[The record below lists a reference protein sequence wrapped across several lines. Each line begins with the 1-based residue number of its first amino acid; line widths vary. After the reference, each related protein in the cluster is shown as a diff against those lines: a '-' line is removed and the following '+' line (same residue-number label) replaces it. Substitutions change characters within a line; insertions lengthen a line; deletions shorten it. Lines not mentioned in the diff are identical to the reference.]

1 VLDVENGK
9 VQHGDDKDSVTCDV
23 VVQVLEAGRSFTTA

>member
-1 VLDVENGK
+1 VLDAVSAK
-9 VQHGDDKDSVTCDV
+9 IQHKDDKESVLGDV

>member
-1 VLDVENGK
+1 VFDAEIVK
-9 VQHGDDKDSVTCDV
+9 IQHKDDKDSVLVEV